1 MKLMKKLSYLQQK
14 GELWNTNILVIS
26 QIDTTDTQNF
36 THLEI
41 LEQKKLQIELIIV
54 IFNLI
59 RINEKECEDRFFAR
73 KLWSDSVVGKKY
85 PLTAPNQDLK
95 KVDSCVSSHP
105 SKLFALFFL
114 INLSI
119 LGAPCL

>member
-1 MKLMKKLSYLQQK
+1 MKKLSYLQQK

-73 KLWSDSVVGKKY
+73 KL
-85 PLTAPNQDLK
+85 
-95 KVDSCVSSHP
+95 
-105 SKLFALFFL
+105 
-114 INLSI
+114 
-119 LGAPCL
+119 

>member
-26 QIDTTDTQNF
+26 QIDATDTQNF

-41 LEQKKLQIELIIV
+41 LEQKKNSKLNFIVRIIV

-73 KLWSDSVVGKKY
+73 KL
-85 PLTAPNQDLK
+85 
-95 KVDSCVSSHP
+95 
-105 SKLFALFFL
+105 
-114 INLSI
+114 
-119 LGAPCL
+119 

>member
-1 MKLMKKLSYLQQK
+1 MMKLMKKLSYLQQK

-41 LEQKKLQIELIIV
+41 LEQKKNSKLSFIVQIIV

-59 RINEKECEDRFFAR
+59 RINEKKCEDRFFAR
-73 KLWSDSVVGKKY
+73 KL
-85 PLTAPNQDLK
+85 
-95 KVDSCVSSHP
+95 
-105 SKLFALFFL
+105 
-114 INLSI
+114 
-119 LGAPCL
+119 

>member
-73 KLWSDSVVGKKY
+73 KL
-85 PLTAPNQDLK
+85 
-95 KVDSCVSSHP
+95 
-105 SKLFALFFL
+105 
-114 INLSI
+114 
-119 LGAPCL
+119 

>member
-85 PLTAPNQDLK
+85 LLTAPN
-95 KVDSCVSSHP
+95 
-105 SKLFALFFL
+105 
-114 INLSI
+114 
-119 LGAPCL
+119 

>member
-1 MKLMKKLSYLQQK
+1 MKKLSYFQQK

-73 KLWSDSVVGKKY
+73 KL
-85 PLTAPNQDLK
+85 
-95 KVDSCVSSHP
+95 
-105 SKLFALFFL
+105 
-114 INLSI
+114 
-119 LGAPCL
+119 